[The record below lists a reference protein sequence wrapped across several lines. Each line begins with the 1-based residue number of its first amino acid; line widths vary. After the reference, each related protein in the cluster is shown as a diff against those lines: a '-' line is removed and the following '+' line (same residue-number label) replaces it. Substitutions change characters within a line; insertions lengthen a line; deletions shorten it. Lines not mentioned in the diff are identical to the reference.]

1 MASFDQ
7 RLIMD
12 FHTDTIGAGPKRAF
26 MVVLGVLA
34 AIMLSLLFRPRQP
47 SPFTEHGAFGAGH
60 GSVSVMFGANPRA
73 GAPRLH

>member
-1 MASFDQ
+1 MVSFDP

-12 FHTDTIGAGPKRAF
+12 FHTDTIGGAGPKTAM
-26 MVVLGVLA
+26 MVVVGVLA

-47 SPFTEHGAFGAGH
+47 SPFTEHGGFGAGH

-73 GAPRLH
+73 GAPR